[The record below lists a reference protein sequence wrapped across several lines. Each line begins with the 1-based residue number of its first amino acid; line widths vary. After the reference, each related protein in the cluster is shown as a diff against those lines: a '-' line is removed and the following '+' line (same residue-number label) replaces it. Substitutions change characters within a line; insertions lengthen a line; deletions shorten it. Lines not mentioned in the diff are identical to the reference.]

1 MYFPFSKLY
10 GWGKRFAAQPQTI
23 CSEIPSEKKADPTP
37 GYRGEASRGT
47 TLITAARHLSHRI
60 TGMGRPARR
69 GPLGSGGLQ
78 HRPQGL
84 HSPLLADGSAAD
96 WLLQREFSRFLDY
109 SISGRVICQPFFA
122 PVRPARLI
130 QT

>member
-1 MYFPFSKLY
+1 
-10 GWGKRFAAQPQTI
+10 
-23 CSEIPSEKKADPTP
+23 
-37 GYRGEASRGT
+37 
-47 TLITAARHLSHRI
+47 
-60 TGMGRPARR
+60 MGRPARR

-122 PVRPARLI
+122 PVRPARLT
-130 QT
+130 QTYFLLAYIFNISGVQ